1 MQQCLEQ
8 IMQMANL
15 EIEAYD
21 VETRREM
28 KTYNRRMGCYV
39 MSYLKSGSAVLEI
52 NGKTYE
58 TGPGSIVI
66 IPENVLH
73 SHYKLDC
80 KPATFL
86 WWHFCFRIQHTVD
99 ALKLLNSPVLSYLK
113 DREGFENI
121 FYRFYDSSR
130 QMNKLSELLM
140 HRACGLELMAYL
152 VEELIADK
160 KIELNARIPEAFW
173 QIFQEIN
180 SEENQKLSLEILS
193 VKYHM
198 SSVYISNRF
207 KYYFGTSPMVM
218 KNQIILERAKLML
231 QDSDMTVSEIAEKS
245 GFESIPGF
253 THFFTRCAQQSPSRF
268 REENRRLKA

>member
-1 MQQCLEQ
+1 MQQYLEQ

-21 VETRREM
+21 VDTRRDM
-28 KTYNRRMGCYV
+28 QTINRKMDCYV
-39 MSYLKSGSAVLEI
+39 MSYLKSGYAVLEI

-66 IPENVLH
+66 IPENVVH
-73 SHYKLDC
+73 SHYKLNNE
-80 KPATFL
+80 PAVFL

-99 ALKLLNSPVLSYLK
+99 ALKLLNFPVLSYLK

-152 VEELIADK
+152 VEELVTDR
-160 KIELNARIPEAFW
+160 KILLNASIPEVFW

-180 SEENQKLSLEILS
+180 SEENQRLSLDELS

-198 SSVYISNRF
+198 SPVYISNRF
-207 KYYFGTSPMVM
+207 KHYFGTSPMVM

-231 QDSDMTVSEIAEKS
+231 QDSDMTVSEIAERS

-253 THFFTRCAQQSPSRF
+253 THFFTRCVKQSPTRF
-268 REENRRLKA
+268 RTENRRL